1 MKVAF
6 HKKTKNMAKHKA
18 TRKKWGGK
26 GGGRFVN
33 RKLRKS
39 SDR

>member
-26 GGGRFVN
+26 GGGD
-33 RKLRKS
+33 L
-39 SDR
+39 